1 MGKRSCS
8 SESYINHP
16 MKSSSLER
24 HRKAKRNPLEIS
36 QNLFFI
42 SVIFFYYKTACSI
55 FNLCLILLLFLFS
68 FLFFFFKLHSWK
80 QSIFLD
86 IFLYFVKPP
95 WGYRRSLLTHTGLN
109 LRTIV
114 AMYDRRRP
122 VRDQIATARGFIYY
136 SEHFQPMP
144 VLKFENCYFFRI
156 CTDDNW
162 HNSVR
167 FIHVLINC
175 VENRRNT
182 CNSHLSITS
191 SGVKHFEL

>member
-36 QNLFFI
+36 QTLFFI
-42 SVIFFYYKTACSI
+42 SVIFLLQDCLFDIY
-55 FNLCLILLLFLFS
+55 LCLILSLFLFS
-68 FLFFFFKLHSWK
+68 FISFFLNCIFGSSRFFGHFSLFSETPLRV
-80 QSIFLD
+80 QEE
-86 IFLYFVKPP
+86 FVDLF
-95 WGYRRSLLTHTGLN
+95 LLTHTGLT

-114 AMYDRRRP
+114 AMYDRRRL

-156 CTDDNW
+156 CTDDN
-162 HNSVR
+162 
-167 FIHVLINC
+167 
-175 VENRRNT
+175 
-182 CNSHLSITS
+182 
-191 SGVKHFEL
+191 

>member
-16 MKSSSLER
+16 MKSSSLDWKYLR
-24 HRKAKRNPLEIS
+24 IFFLYP
-36 QNLFFI
+36 LFFLLQI
-42 SVIFFYYKTACSI
+42 QCLVLQITVRYLPLPDFIGVSFFFY
-55 FNLCLILLLFLFS
+55 
-68 FLFFFFKLHSWK
+68 FFFLNC
-80 QSIFLD
+80 IFGSSRFFGHFSL
-86 IFLYFVKPP
+86 FCETPLRVQEEFVDLF
-95 WGYRRSLLTHTGLN
+95 LLTHTGLN

-156 CTDDNW
+156 CTDDN
-162 HNSVR
+162 
-167 FIHVLINC
+167 
-175 VENRRNT
+175 
-182 CNSHLSITS
+182 
-191 SGVKHFEL
+191 

>member
-1 MGKRSCS
+1 M
-8 SESYINHP
+8 
-16 MKSSSLER
+16 
-24 HRKAKRNPLEIS
+24 
-36 QNLFFI
+36 F
-42 SVIFFYYKTACSI
+42 
-55 FNLCLILLLFLFS
+55 
-68 FLFFFFKLHSWK
+68 
-80 QSIFLD
+80 
-86 IFLYFVKPP
+86 
-95 WGYRRSLLTHTGLN
+95 LLTHTGLN

-162 HNSVR
+162 HSSVR

-175 VENRRNT
+175 VENILATHTFLSLQVVLNILRYKERCTMFKIYLTHRLKILNL
-182 CNSHLSITS
+182 CNIWPLKTFSKYS
-191 SGVKHFEL
+191 ER

>member
-16 MKSSSLER
+16 MKSSSLDWKYLR
-24 HRKAKRNPLEIS
+24 IFFLYP
-36 QNLFFI
+36 LFFLLQDCLFDI
-42 SVIFFYYKTACSI
+42 Y
-55 FNLCLILLLFLFS
+55 LCLILLLFLFS
-68 FLFFFFKLHSWK
+68 FISFFFFNCIVGSSRFFGHFSLFCETPLRV
-80 QSIFLD
+80 QEE
-86 IFLYFVKPP
+86 FVDLF
-95 WGYRRSLLTHTGLN
+95 LLTHTGLN

-156 CTDDNW
+156 CTDDN
-162 HNSVR
+162 
-167 FIHVLINC
+167 
-175 VENRRNT
+175 
-182 CNSHLSITS
+182 
-191 SGVKHFEL
+191 

>member
-8 SESYINHP
+8 SESYVNHP

-36 QNLFFI
+36 QNLFFYI
-42 SVIFFYYKTACSI
+42 RYYFFLLQDCLFDIY
-55 FNLCLILLLFLFS
+55 LCLILWLFLFS
-68 FLFFFFKLHSWK
+68 FISFFLNCIVGSSRFFGHFSLFCETPLRV
-80 QSIFLD
+80 QEE
-86 IFLYFVKPP
+86 FVDLF
-95 WGYRRSLLTHTGLN
+95 LLTHTGLN

-114 AMYDRRRP
+114 EMYDRRRP

-156 CTDDNW
+156 CTDDN
-162 HNSVR
+162 
-167 FIHVLINC
+167 
-175 VENRRNT
+175 
-182 CNSHLSITS
+182 
-191 SGVKHFEL
+191 

>member
-36 QNLFFI
+36 QNLFFV
-42 SVIFFYYKTACSI
+42 SVIFFFYYKTACSI
-55 FNLCLILLLFLFS
+55 FNLCLIFRCFFFLLFLF
-68 FLFFFFKLHSWK
+68 FLTAYLEAVDFFGHFSLFSETPLRV
-80 QSIFLD
+80 QEE
-86 IFLYFVKPP
+86 FVDLF
-95 WGYRRSLLTHTGLN
+95 LLTHTGLN

-156 CTDDNW
+156 CTDDN
-162 HNSVR
+162 
-167 FIHVLINC
+167 
-175 VENRRNT
+175 
-182 CNSHLSITS
+182 
-191 SGVKHFEL
+191 

>member
-42 SVIFFYYKTACSI
+42 SVIIFFYYKTACSI
-55 FNLCLILLLFLFS
+55 FNLCLILSLFLFS
-68 FLFFFFKLHSWK
+68 FISFFLNCIVGSSRFFGHFSLFCETPLRV
-80 QSIFLD
+80 QEE
-86 IFLYFVKPP
+86 FVDLF
-95 WGYRRSLLTHTGLN
+95 LLTHTGLN

-156 CTDDNW
+156 CTDDN
-162 HNSVR
+162 
-167 FIHVLINC
+167 
-175 VENRRNT
+175 
-182 CNSHLSITS
+182 
-191 SGVKHFEL
+191 

>member
-8 SESYINHP
+8 SESYVNHP

-42 SVIFFYYKTACSI
+42 SVIFFITRLPVRYLPLPDFMAV
-55 FNLCLILLLFLFS
+55 S
-68 FLFFFFKLHSWK
+68 FFFYFFFFKTAYLEAVDFFGHFPLFSETPLRV
-80 QSIFLD
+80 QEE
-86 IFLYFVKPP
+86 FVDLF
-95 WGYRRSLLTHTGLN
+95 LLTHTGLN
-109 LRTIV
+109 LQTIV

-156 CTDDNW
+156 CTDDN
-162 HNSVR
+162 
-167 FIHVLINC
+167 
-175 VENRRNT
+175 
-182 CNSHLSITS
+182 
-191 SGVKHFEL
+191 

>member
-24 HRKAKRNPLEIS
+24 NVLEIS
-36 QNLFFI
+36 QNLFFK
-42 SVIFFYYKTACSI
+42 SVIFFITRLPVRYLPLPDFIAV
-55 FNLCLILLLFLFS
+55 
-68 FLFFFFKLHSWK
+68 FFFFYFFFFLNC
-80 QSIFLD
+80 IFGSSRFFGHF
-86 IFLYFVKPP
+86 FLFCETPLRVEEEFVDLF
-95 WGYRRSLLTHTGLN
+95 LLTHTGLN

-156 CTDDNW
+156 CTDDN
-162 HNSVR
+162 
-167 FIHVLINC
+167 
-175 VENRRNT
+175 
-182 CNSHLSITS
+182 
-191 SGVKHFEL
+191 

>member
-36 QNLFFI
+36 QNLFFLYPL
-42 SVIFFYYKTACSI
+42 FFLLQDCLFDIY
-55 FNLCLILLLFLFS
+55 LCLILLLFLFS
-68 FLFFFFKLHSWK
+68 FISFFFKTAQLEAVDFFGHFSLFSETPLRV
-80 QSIFLD
+80 QEE
-86 IFLYFVKPP
+86 FVDLF
-95 WGYRRSLLTHTGLN
+95 LLTHTGLN

-144 VLKFENCYFFRI
+144 VLKFENCCFFRI
-156 CTDDNW
+156 CTDDN
-162 HNSVR
+162 
-167 FIHVLINC
+167 
-175 VENRRNT
+175 
-182 CNSHLSITS
+182 
-191 SGVKHFEL
+191 